1 MTLRQTLLLAGIL
14 LLASQAFP
22 RTVLMEKY
30 SNGW

>member
-1 MTLRQTLLLAGIL
+1 MTLRQTLLLAGTL
-14 LLASQAFP
+14 LLATQSLP